1 MKNKR
6 QYLPGKIQ
14 KQPRDLGVLGKII
27 LALILIPLAGCG
39 ILTDKE
45 QVEVREP
52 ALENWP
58 KTGTRI
64 FLTPLTYQ
72 GF

>member
-52 ALENWP
+52 ALEKLAKDRYP
-58 KTGTRI
+58 D